1 MTVVK
6 GGFLFCCACELGL
19 VASARTVT
27 DWRDGWRFRHFGGS
41 PWGEVAKEDGNAVL
55 EDFDDASWAT
65 VRVPH
70 DWGIG
75 ASFDSRYHL
84 RMGGLPCFGTGVYRR
99 RFVTGRAAAAR
110 LEFDGAMSGTTV
122 FVNGCA
128 VASRPFGY
136 ASFAVDVTP
145 YLRPVGETNVVAVR
159 CVNETGSSR
168 WYTGGGLYRNVR
180 LVETA
185 ATRVRENGVCIRTT
199 DGGDVSIDVEL
210 DGPTEGVEIR
220 RSILGETGFSVA
232 RPRLWDVD
240 APNLYTARVEVVR
253 GGAVIDAVEERF
265 GFRQAAFRPS
275 EGFFLNGRHLK
286 INGVCLH
293 HDLGALGAAVDS
305 AAIRRQIRILKDMG
319 ANAIRTAHNPPAPE
333 LLRLCDEMGMMV
345 LDEAFDVWTR
355 SKIRHADYAKH
366 FPAWHVRDLV
376 DFIRR
381 DRNHPSVIAWSVGN
395 ELPEQKE
402 APQAG
407 AAIARELVDIA
418 HREDPTRPVTYG
430 IDFAGAYTNG
440 FAAPADIYGA
450 NYRPDDYGELLRL
463 FPDKGVLGTETSSM
477 VSSRDTYFFPLPD
490 GFARRPRPFR
500 DERAGMRDCQVSSY
514 DIFAQRPTNYHPDVE
529 FFYQDRYP
537 QVYGEFV
544 WTGFDYLGEPDPHGA
559 AARSSYYG
567 VCDLAGFPK
576 DRFYAYR
583 AYWRPDVPTAHLLP
597 HWTWPGREGART
609 PVWAYT
615 SGDAAELF
623 VNGVSQGVRKK
634 DKPKGVYTLEWNDVT
649 YWPGEI
655 RLVAYK
661 NGAVWA
667 EAVRRTAGKPVA
679 LRLEREPSFSGDELT
694 YFKVALV
701 DAAGT
706 VVPNA
711 DVRIDFAVSGPYA
724 LAGVCNGDPTDR
736 DGLQQPFQRTFR
748 GLVQVIVRRAAS
760 ASRDGVLPGDGSL
773 SEGGVL
779 SATAH
784 DLGLAA
790 TSALD

>member
-1 MTVVK
+1 MK
-6 GGFLFCCACELGL
+6 GCCWIGVAACLL
-19 VASARTVT
+19 TADAPARTVT
-27 DWRDGWRFRHFGGS
+27 EWRDGWTFRFFGGS
-41 PWGEVAKEDGNAVL
+41 SWGEMAKEDGNAVL
-55 EDFDDASWAT
+55 PDYDDSGWQK

-75 ASFDSRYHL
+75 SSFDSRYHL
-84 RMGGLPCFGTGVYRR
+84 RLGGLPCFGTGVYRR

-110 LEFDGAMSGTTV
+110 LELDGAMSGATV
-122 FVNGCA
+122 FVNGSA
-128 VASRPFGY
+128 AASRPFGY

-159 CVNETGSSR
+159 CANEMGSSR

-185 ATRVRENGVCIRTT
+185 ATRIRRDGICVRTR
-199 DGGDVSIDVEL
+199 GGTVEIAVEL
-210 DGPTEGVEIR
+210 DGPTDGVAIR
-220 RSILGETGFSVA
+220 RRILGEKGLAVA
-232 RPRLWDVD
+232 RPRLWDVE

-253 GGAVIDAVEERF
+253 HGEVIDAAEARF

-275 EGFFLNGRHLK
+275 EGFFLNGRRLK
-286 INGVCLH
+286 LNGVCLH
-293 HDLGALGAAVDS
+293 HDLGALGAAVDA
-305 AAIRRQIRILKDMG
+305 AAIRRQVRILKDMG

-333 LLRLCDEMGMMV
+333 LLRVCDETGMLV
-345 LDEAFDVWTR
+345 LDEAFDVWTMG
-355 SKIRHADYAKH
+355 KIRHADYAKH
-366 FPAWHVRDLV
+366 FPAWHARDLA

-395 ELPEQKE
+395 ELPEQRL
-402 APQAG
+402 APRAG
-407 AAIARELVDIA
+407 AAIARALVEIA

-440 FAAPADIYGA
+440 FAGPADVFGA

-490 GFARRPRPFR
+490 GFARRPRPFKAEAGTR
-500 DERAGMRDCQVSSY
+500 DRQVSSY
-514 DIFAQRPTNYHPDVE
+514 DIFAQRPNNYHPDVE
-529 FFYQDRYP
+529 FFHQDRYP

-544 WTGFDYLGEPDPHGA
+544 WTGFDYLGEPDPHGET
-559 AARSSYYG
+559 ARSSYYG

-576 DRFYAYR
+576 DRYYAYR
-583 AYWRPDVPTAHLLP
+583 AQWRPDVPTAHLLP

-615 SGDAAELF
+615 SGDEAELF
-623 VNGVSQGVRKK
+623 VNGVSQGVRRK
-634 DKPKGVYTLEWNDVT
+634 DRARGVYTLEWNDVA
-649 YWPGEI
+649 YRPGEI
-655 RLVAYK
+655 RLVARR

-667 EAVRRTAGKPVA
+667 EAVRRTAGRPAA
-679 LRLEREPSFSGDELT
+679 LRIAREPSFSGDELT

-724 LAGVCNGDPTDR
+724 LAGVCNGDPTDMN
-736 DGLQQPFQRTFR
+736 GLQRPFQRTFR

-760 ASRDGVLPGDGSL
+760 ASRDGVLPGDGAL